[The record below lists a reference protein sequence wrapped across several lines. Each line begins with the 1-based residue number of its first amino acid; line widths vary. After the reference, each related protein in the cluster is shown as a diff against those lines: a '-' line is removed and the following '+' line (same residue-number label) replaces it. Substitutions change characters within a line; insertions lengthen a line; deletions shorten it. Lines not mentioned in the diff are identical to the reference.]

1 MFRIGEFAQIAQVSS
16 RQLRFYDQLGLLQP
30 AHIDAQTGYRYYSI
44 RQLPR
49 LNGILALKELGLSL
63 EQIGPLLKDE
73 ISPTELRAMLTL
85 KRAEVERSL
94 REEET
99 RLRHIESRIAQIDRH
114 GGTEGFDVILK
125 SVEPTP
131 FLSLHCSC
139 ADMDEVVRMVHLVA
153 EDGARQIRPAL
164 RDKLVVVARN
174 DHDDDKLDLE
184 IGFSLTRPSNAG
196 VRLTGDYLLRAS
208 ELPAVETMATLVR
221 PGTNMESHT
230 SFGAVGTWIEANNYQ
245 IAGPCRE
252 VFLEPITGPPG
263 FEGALVEIQ
272 FPITAG
278 RLAFYVCLKPP
289 IPERVRVPA
298 TRTAVPNSGRRSTS
312 AGADDDYDPRRSTFR
327 SYKKDDR
334 HRDPE
339 EGRPQVRSGD
349 SGHARQPSCQLGH
362 AQSDRTDP
370 GHAGRRFYAR
380 RIRPPSA
387 STSKR
392 SGPRR
397 RSCPRTSETMP
408 ARCGSTP
415 MPAAPSSG
423 IWCIRCSPRR
433 SSDRTS
439 AMSRLTRRR

>member
-1 MFRIGEFAQIAQVSS
+1 
-16 RQLRFYDQLGLLQP
+16 LRFYDQLGLLQP

-94 REEET
+94 REEER

-125 SVEPTP
+125 SVEAAP

-139 ADMDEVVRMVHLVA
+139 ADMDEVVRMVRLVA
-153 EDGARQIRPAL
+153 DDGARQIRPAL

-208 ELPAVETMATLVR
+208 ELPAVETMATIVR

-230 SFGAVGTWIEANNYQ
+230 SFGAVGSWIEANSYE

-272 FPITAG
+272 FPI
-278 RLAFYVCLKPP
+278 R
-289 IPERVRVPA
+289 
-298 TRTAVPNSGRRSTS
+298 
-312 AGADDDYDPRRSTFR
+312 
-327 SYKKDDR
+327 
-334 HRDPE
+334 
-339 EGRPQVRSGD
+339 
-349 SGHARQPSCQLGH
+349 
-362 AQSDRTDP
+362 
-370 GHAGRRFYAR
+370 
-380 RIRPPSA
+380 
-387 STSKR
+387 
-392 SGPRR
+392 
-397 RSCPRTSETMP
+397 
-408 ARCGSTP
+408 
-415 MPAAPSSG
+415 PAA
-423 IWCIRCSPRR
+423 
-433 SSDRTS
+433 
-439 AMSRLTRRR
+439 